1 MNTSLAWLMVGIPAL
16 PLAAA
21 VLTPILGPK
30 ILKQRSHWIAIVAI
44 GSAFALSLMLLLEVL
59 RASSGDARFASTHG
73 FERLLPLWKWVSISD
88 ALKTSSGFAAFDIE
102 VILRADGLTSL
113 MLTMVTFVA
122 LLVAIFSS
130 GYMEGD
136 PGYWRFYTYL
146 SLFVFSMT
154 MLVSVSNFL
163 LLFVFWEAVGACSYL
178 LIGFWYTKPEA
189 VAAGKKAFLVN
200 RIGDFGLAI
209 AIFMI
214 WSNYGTLNF
223 HDAPPSP
230 EQVVTF
236 QDGTTAPEA
245 ATAHGVLGQWRMAND
260 GYIKGPMGT
269 TGYTIALSICLLLLL
284 GCCGKSAQF
293 PLHVWLPDAMEG
305 PTPASALIHAAT
317 MVTAGVYLIARC
329 TPLFVASPDAQL
341 VVACIG
347 GFTAFIAGVIALTQ
361 TDLKRVLAYS
371 TVSQLGFMF
380 LGLGAGTE
388 TGVTAGMFHLFTHAF
403 FKALL
408 FLGAGSVM
416 HAMHHVIDMR
426 RFSGLKEIMPITR
439 WSFLI
444 GCLAL
449 AGVVPF
455 AGFWSKDEILVSVA
469 ERKDA
474 IEQELNHRLTAPGGH
489 AESSR
494 IPSGVLANIASD
506 EKPGHG
512 ADKNLMTDLSVGQ
525 LERAKTLY
533 GGLFWLALATAFM
546 TAFYTFRAYF
556 MTFHGEL
563 KTPEEAGDHAHEVP
577 PTMWGPMV
585 ALAVCSVVAGF
596 IFSIPIFSH
605 TEGLDAKHV
614 GCSLHDIL
622 HWTPQLAEGD
632 LHFVSGHAHADHLYI
647 AGISTAAAVAG
658 VLLAMFLYLG
668 DRKEVGFLTTIM
680 NGDALARAT
689 DVSTLTRASQRG
701 WIGAIH
707 QFMVRSGLGGISRAF
722 GNFIL
727 LLALLLSAPLLL
739 FRFAS
744 PYKLSQHK
752 LYFDEAYDWAI
763 VKPLRGLASL
773 AYLFDRYFVDQ
784 LVNLTGRIPALF
796 GGFMRSM
803 QTGLVQFYALAM
815 ILGAVAL
822 LAARMIWAANGN

>member
-1 MNTSLAWLMVGIPAL
+1 MNNSLAWLMVGIPAL

-30 ILKQRSHWIAIVAI
+30 ILKERSHWIAIVAI
-44 GSAFALSLMLLLEVL
+44 GSAFLLSLLLLMEVL
-59 RASSGDARFASTHG
+59 RAASGDARFASSHG
-73 FERLLPLWKWVSISD
+73 FERLLPLWKWASISD
-88 ALKTSSGFAAFDIE
+88 AMKTATGSAAFDIE
-102 VILRADGLTSL
+102 IVLRADGLTAL
-113 MLTMVTFVA
+113 MLCMVTFVA
-122 LLVAIFSS
+122 LLVAIFST
-130 GYMEGD
+130 GYMHGE
-136 PGYWRFYTYL
+136 PGYWRFFTYL

-200 RIGDFGLAI
+200 RVGDFGLAL
-209 AIFMI
+209 AIFLI

-223 HDAPPSP
+223 HDAPINS
-230 EQVVTF
+230 EQLVSL
-236 QDGTTAPEA
+236 QSGAGASTAAEA
-245 ATAHGVLGQWRMAND
+245 NGILGQDRLAND
-260 GYIKGPMGT
+260 GYIKGPQGT
-269 TGYTIALSICLLLLL
+269 RDYTIALSICLLLLL

-371 TVSQLGFMF
+371 TVSQLGYMF

-439 WSFLI
+439 WTFLI

-449 AGVVPF
+449 AGVFPF
-455 AGFWSKDEILVSVA
+455 AGFWSKDEILASVA
-469 ERKDA
+469 ERQDS
-474 IEQELNHRLTAPGGH
+474 IQHELSDRESGH
-489 AESSR
+489 AAKPTR
-494 IPSGVLANIASD
+494 IPAEILANLASD
-506 EKPGHG
+506 ESPPHG
-512 ADKNLMTDLSVGQ
+512 LIKNLNGNQSVEQ
-525 LERAKTLY
+525 LQRAQRIY
-533 GGLFWLALATAFM
+533 GILFWLALATAFM

-556 MTFHGEL
+556 LTFHGEL
-563 KTPEEAGDHAHEVP
+563 RTPEEAGDHAHEVP
-577 PTMWGPMV
+577 ANMWAPLV
-585 ALAVCSVVAGF
+585 VLAVCSVVAGF
-596 IFSIPIFSH
+596 MFNVPIFLHS
-605 TEGLDAKHV
+605 TGEVGKAAGL
-614 GCSLHDIL
+614 SLHQVM
-622 HWTPQLAEGD
+622 HWTPQLAEGN
-632 LHFVSGHAHADHLYI
+632 LQFVAGHGHADHLFV
-647 AGISTAAAVAG
+647 AGISTVAAISG

-668 DRKEVGFLTTIM
+668 DRKEVDFLYGIM
-680 NGDALARAT
+680 NGEALANAS
-689 DVSTLTRASQRG
+689 DVTSLTNSSRRG
-701 WIGAIH
+701 PISVVY
-707 QFMVRSGLGGISRAF
+707 QFMCRIGLGGVARF
-722 GNFIL
+722 LGNAVLI
-727 LLALLLSAPLLL
+727 LALLLSAPLLL

-744 PYKLSQHK
+744 PYRLSQNK

-763 VKPLRGLASL
+763 VRPLRGLASL
-773 AYLFDRYFVDQ
+773 AYLFDRYFIDMS
-784 LVNLTGRIPALF
+784 VNLAGRIPSIF
-796 GGFMRSM
+796 GGLMRSM
-803 QTGLVQFYALAM
+803 QMGLVQFYALAM

-822 LAARMIWAANGN
+822 LAARLIWNVDGN

>member
-1 MNTSLAWLMVGIPAL
+1 MNTMLAWLMIGIPAL

-30 ILKQRSHWIAIVAI
+30 ILKERSHWIAMIAI
-44 GSAFALSLMLLLEVL
+44 GGAFVLSLLLVFEVL
-59 RASSGDARFASTHG
+59 RLTSGDARFASTHG
-73 FERLLPLWKWVSISD
+73 FERLLPLWKWASISD
-88 ALKTSSGFAAFDIE
+88 AISTPMGFAAFDIE
-102 VILRADGLTSL
+102 VILRTDGLTAL
-113 MLTMVTFVA
+113 MLAMVTFVA

-130 GYMEGD
+130 GYMHGD

-209 AIFMI
+209 AIFLI

-223 HDAPPSP
+223 HDAPPSA
-230 EQVVTF
+230 EQLVSV
-236 QDGTTAPEA
+236 QQNGAP
-245 ATAHGVLGQWRMAND
+245 ATSAPAHGVLGQWRMAND
-260 GYIKGPMGT
+260 GYIQGPIGT
-269 TGYTIALSICLLLLL
+269 KEYTIALSICLLLLL

-341 VVACIG
+341 AVACIG
-347 GFTAFIAGVIALTQ
+347 GFTAFIAAVIALTQ

-371 TVSQLGFMF
+371 TVSQLGYMF
-380 LGLGAGTE
+380 LALGAGTA
-388 TGVTAGMFHLFTHAF
+388 TGVSAGMFHLFTHAF

-426 RFSGLKEIMPITR
+426 RFSGLKAIMPYTR
-439 WSFLI
+439 WTFLV

-449 AGVVPF
+449 AGVFPF
-455 AGFWSKDEILVSVA
+455 AGFWSKDEILASVLERQEAVSH
-469 ERKDA
+469 
-474 IEQELNHRLTAPGGH
+474 ELEHRADSH
-489 AESSR
+489 AKHAQNDLSR
-494 IPSGVLANIASD
+494 EHILANYNSD
-506 EKPGHG
+506 ETEKHD
-512 ADKNLMTDLSVGQ
+512 DKNLMTSLSVDQ
-525 LERAKTLY
+525 LTRAKTLY
-533 GGLFWLALATAFM
+533 GILFWLALTTAFM

-556 MTFHGEL
+556 LTFHGEL
-563 KTPEEAGDHAHEVP
+563 KTPEEAGDHAHESP
-577 PTMWGPMV
+577 PSMWGPMIP
-585 ALAVCSVVAGF
+585 LAVCSVVAGF
-596 IFSIPIFSH
+596 LFAIPIFSH
-605 TEGLDAKHV
+605 SEGVSAQQV
-614 GCSLHDIL
+614 GSSLADML
-622 HWTPQLAEGD
+622 HWTPQLAEGN
-632 LHFVSGHAHADHLYI
+632 LRYVAGHAHADHLFV
-647 AGISTAAAVAG
+647 AGISTVAALAG

-668 DRKEVGFLTTIM
+668 DRKEVNFLTTIF
-680 NGDALARAT
+680 NGNALANAS
-689 DVSTLTRASQRG
+689 DVSLLKRYSQRG
-701 WIGAIH
+701 WVGAVH
-707 QFMVRSGLGGISRAF
+707 QFMVRIGLGGISRLV
-722 GNFIL
+722 GNLIL

-744 PYKLSQHK
+744 PYKLSQNK
-752 LYFDEAYDWAI
+752 LFFDEAYDWAI
-763 VKPLRGLASL
+763 VKPLRGLAAL
-773 AYLFDRYFVDQ
+773 AYGFDRYFVDQ
-784 LVNLTGRIPALF
+784 LVNLAGRIPQVF

-803 QTGLVQFYALAM
+803 QMGLVQFYALAM

>member
-1 MNTSLAWLMVGIPAL
+1 MNTSLAWLMIGIPAL

-30 ILKQRSHWIAIVAI
+30 LLKERSHWIAIVAI
-44 GSAFALSLMLLLEVL
+44 GGAFVLSLMLVLEVL
-59 RASSGDARFASTHG
+59 RVSSSDARFISPDFGG
-73 FERLLPLWKWVSISD
+73 FERLLPLWKWASVSD
-88 ALKTSSGFAAFDIE
+88 ALKTSSGSAVFDIE
-102 VILRADGLTSL
+102 IILRTDGLTAL
-113 MLTMVTFVA
+113 MLAMVTFVA

-130 GYMEGD
+130 GYMHGD

-146 SLFVFSMT
+146 SLFVFSMS

-209 AIFMI
+209 AIFLI
-214 WSNYGTLNF
+214 WTNYGTLNF
-223 HDAPPSP
+223 HDAPPSA
-230 EQVVTF
+230 EQLVSF
-236 QDGTTAPEA
+236 QQ
-245 ATAHGVLGQWRMAND
+245 ATPTSAEAHGVLGQWRMAHD
-260 GYIKGPMGT
+260 GYIQGPVGT
-269 TGYTIALSICLLLLL
+269 REYTIALSICLLLLL

-341 VVACIG
+341 VVACVG
-347 GFTAFIAGVIALTQ
+347 GFTAFMAGVIALTQ

-371 TVSQLGFMF
+371 TVSQLGYMF
-380 LGLGAGTE
+380 LALGAGTAA
-388 TGVTAGMFHLFTHAF
+388 GVSAGMFHLFTHAF

-426 RFSGLKEIMPITR
+426 RFSGLKEIMPYTR
-439 WSFLI
+439 WTFLI

-449 AGVVPF
+449 AGVIPF
-455 AGFWSKDEILVSVA
+455 AGFWSKDEILASVLERQEAVSHEIA
-469 ERKDA
+469 
-474 IEQELNHRLTAPGGH
+474 HRSTPTSGH
-489 AESSR
+489 AIVAPER
-494 IPSGVLANIASD
+494 QDILANIDSD
-506 EKPGHG
+506 GDAKH
-512 ADKNLMTDLSVGQ
+512 ADKNLMTMQTVAQ
-525 LERAKTLY
+525 LQRAKLLY
-533 GGLFWLALATAFM
+533 GGLFWLGLATAFM

-556 MTFHGEL
+556 LTFHGEL
-563 KTPEEAGDHAHEVP
+563 KTPEEAGDHAHESP
-577 PTMWGPMV
+577 PSMWGPMI

-596 IFSIPIFSH
+596 MFAVPIFSH
-605 TEGLDAKHV
+605 SVGDAANQV
-614 GCSLHDIL
+614 GCSLQDML
-622 HWTPQLAEGD
+622 HWTPQLAEGN
-632 LHFVSGHAHADHLYI
+632 LRYVAGHAHADHLFV
-647 AGISTAAAVAG
+647 AGISTVAAFAG
-658 VLLAMFLYLG
+658 VFLAMFLYLG
-668 DRKEVGFLTTIM
+668 DRKEAAFLTTIF
-680 NGDALARAT
+680 NGEALASAS
-689 DVSTLTRASQRG
+689 DVSILKRYSQRG
-701 WIGAIH
+701 WVGAVH
-707 QFMVRSGLGGISRAF
+707 QFMTRIGLGAISRF
-722 GNFIL
+722 VGNLIL

-744 PYKLSQHK
+744 PYKLSQNK
-752 LYFDEAYDWAI
+752 LFFDEAYDWAI
-763 VKPLRGLASL
+763 VKPLRGIASL
-773 AYLFDRYFVDQ
+773 AYGFDRFFVDQ
-784 LVNLTGRIPALF
+784 LVNLAGRIPSVF

-803 QTGLVQFYALAM
+803 QMGLVQFYALAM